1 MVAYTFIV
9 FTLEL
14 NKREYIQ
21 IKNKFKIGQWV
32 LLPLDEEPYQIT
44 KIYKK
49 YNEEVID
56 LDDGDN
62 FKLYAKPI
70 GIIRAIPKKNI

>member
-49 YNEEVID
+49 DNEEVID

>member
-1 MVAYTFIV
+1 MFI
-9 FTLEL
+9 LEL

-49 YNEEVID
+49 DNEEVID